1 MQKSTA
7 VLERSE
13 KLVLAVTYLLYML
26 LVTAPFGAAINA
38 LRIRHF
44 RNMEPNLAKDRAESV
59 ANATE
64 HHVWLIRTLAIVMI
78 LLMVAVG
85 TAYTLFGVVVL
96 AATAVWWLYRL
107 GKGVLALVENQH
119 LPTAV

>member
-1 MQKSTA
+1 MQSSTA

-13 KLVLAVTYLLYML
+13 KLVLALTYLLYML
-26 LVTAPFGAAINA
+26 LVTAPVGALINA

-44 RNMEPNLAKDRAESV
+44 RHMDPKLARDRAEAV

-64 HHVWLIRTLAIVMI
+64 HHVWLMRTLAVVLLM
-78 LLMVAVG
+78 LMVAVG
-85 TAYTLFGVVVL
+85 TAYTMFGVVVL
-96 AATAVWWLYRL
+96 AATAVWWLYRI
-107 GKGVLALVENQH
+107 GKGMLALAENRR